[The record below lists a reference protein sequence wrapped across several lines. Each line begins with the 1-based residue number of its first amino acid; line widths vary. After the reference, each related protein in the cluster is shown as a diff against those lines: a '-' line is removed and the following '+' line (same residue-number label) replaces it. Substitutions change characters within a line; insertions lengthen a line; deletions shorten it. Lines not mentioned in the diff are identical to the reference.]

1 MGVFL
6 SVLVIVCIAL
16 SVPVSVILFSINK
29 GRCSSGRLLGVAFLA
44 ISSYALAYLL
54 FLNDWILYFP
64 VTFRLFAPL
73 HYLVAP
79 CIYLYVLSE
88 LRLKTIRSKDIWWH
102 FFLFFLTVIDLLP
115 WLMMTEGERY
125 FAVLAVVER
134 RTTLIH
140 VADAYI
146 PSWIHFVLRPM
157 QGMVYLCF
165 QSLVILAVYLRH
177 KVLFRSHRYRRVFR
191 WVLTLTILEW
201 MMYIFFSLFTLIM
214 FIRLNDPGFVMNV
227 GYVPAILLCLV
238 FIYLGFYLYFNP
250 DLLYGPTLIKAFVD
264 KGKKNTSDQ
273 SLTQPLLPPALN
285 FAEQND
291 IFEKAVVE
299 DYPAA
304 QNGDEQRQVLKSFSD
319 EVILNYRYCLET
331 EMHEKELYKMQ
342 GLTVSQLARIC
353 KIPQKAMAFLLV
365 NIYHKRFNDFINDYR
380 LDYVVEQ
387 LKGGEWQIITME
399 GLAFQAGFS
408 SRATFYLAFKKKYDV
423 TPTQF
428 VKEMSERE

>member
-1 MGVFL
+1 MGIFL

-29 GRCSSGRLLGVAFLA
+29 GRSSSGRLLGVAFLA
-44 ISSYALAYLL
+44 ISSYALSYLL
-54 FLNDWILYFP
+54 FLNDWILRFP
-64 VTFRLFAPL
+64 ITFRLFAPL
-73 HYLVAP
+73 HYLAAP

-88 LRLKTIRSKDIWWH
+88 LRLKSIRNKDIWIH
-102 FFLFFLTVIDLLP
+102 FILFFLTVVDLLP
-115 WLMMTEGERY
+115 WMMMAGEQRY
-125 FAVLAVVER
+125 QAVLAVVER

-146 PSWIHFVLRPM
+146 PSWVHFVVRPM

-165 QSLVILAVYLRH
+165 QSLAILAVYLRH
-177 KVLFRSHRYRRVFR
+177 KVLFRSDRYRRVFR
-191 WVLTLTILEW
+191 WILTLTILEW

-238 FIYLGFYLYFNP
+238 FMYLGFYLYFNP
-250 DLLYGPTLIKAFVD
+250 DLLYGPTLIKAFAD
-264 KGKKNTSDQ
+264 KGKKDTPVQAITKSSSSDI
-273 SLTQPLLPPALN
+273 PVEEVVFEGGA
-285 FAEQND
+285 AVEQFGGED
-291 IFEKAVVE
+291 DEDDERQAV
-299 DYPAA
+299 
-304 QNGDEQRQVLKSFSD
+304 KTFSE
-319 EVILNYRYCLET
+319 EVILNYRYCLEM
-331 EMHEKELYKMQ
+331 EMEEKELYKMQ

-353 KIPQKAMAFLLV
+353 KIPQKAMSFLLV
-365 NIYHKRFNDFINDYR
+365 NVYRKRFNDFVNDYR
-380 LDYVVEQ
+380 LNYVVEQ
-387 LKGGEWQIITME
+387 LKGGEWQVITME

-428 VKEMSERE
+428 VKEMSESE